1 MHQSAK
7 NKHDVRRS
15 LLSAGIAA
23 AVADAWES
31 KNRTEL
37 IGIVMQYNQFLG
49 LLKAMRHG
57 QVSKTRHY
65 CTTTNS
71 CVSLSVVY

>member
-1 MHQSAK
+1 MSRKCGYELVAK

-37 IGIVMQYNQFLG
+37 IGIVMQYKQFLG
-49 LLKAMRHG
+49 LLKAMRHD
-57 QVSKTRHY
+57 QVSKTSHY
-65 CTTTNS
+65 CAGCLQT
-71 CVSLSVVY
+71 